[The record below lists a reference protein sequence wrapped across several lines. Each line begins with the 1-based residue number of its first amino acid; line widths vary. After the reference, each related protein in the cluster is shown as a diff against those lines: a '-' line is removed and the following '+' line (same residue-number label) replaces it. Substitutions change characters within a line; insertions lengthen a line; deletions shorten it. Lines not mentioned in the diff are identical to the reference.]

1 MRILFTISSLLIS
14 IISYA
19 QETDVASESIEEV
32 RVVESFIPDEKRD
45 TSEISNV
52 IDAEDISV
60 AGDSDAADALKRI
73 TGLSLVKGKYVYV
86 RGLGERYSS
95 ALLNGVLLPSP
106 EPLKRVVPF
115 DIFPTSILDSVLVQK
130 TYSAQYPGEF
140 GGGVIDMR
148 TKLIPDQEFT
158 EISFSTSY
166 DSLATGEEVDLMP
179 QYDNDWT
186 GFDTGDRDLPASLAP
201 LYANSDFISL
211 ATSSYYDI
219 QYAAQGFTGT
229 WQPLKT
235 ELYPDIG
242 FDVSYGNAYDLNE
255 LGRLGLLIS
264 AGYDSSK
271 DNQPDI
277 LRSEW
282 SSGSGENLVRRNN
295 YAVKKANYQIDTNF
309 LSTLGWDIDDFNYL
323 QFTGLIVRKTDSRTT
338 ISEGRNVEAD
348 FDERRTKSEWVERE
362 IKTVTLSGKHD
373 LLNGLSIDW
382 RLNGSTGKRESP
394 FEREHFYE
402 FNNGAYEFSRRQD
415 SNYTNFSWLNDDSS
429 EAAVDFYYPI
439 ENEDLLIDFKFGL
452 LHSEKNRQTDVKRYA
467 FLPDFT
473 NGALFADQEF
483 RRQPINSI
491 MHPQNFR
498 YDRTGLV
505 LQELSLN
512 TDDYTGDMT
521 IDAYYFSLETDISD
535 QLSLSIGARN
545 EESFIETNTQQ
556 FFGNQTNIQSV
567 DELDK
572 LLPALTLTY
581 ELAENM
587 QVRIGF
593 SETVSRPQFRE
604 MSPVLFVNFETD
616 RFERGFAELT
626 SAEIENIDLRYEYYF
641 GFDEFLTIS
650 YFEKSFINPIE
661 QVLEAAAT
669 DSYVSYR
676 NAASATLEGAEFE
689 FQKQFGEL
697 ISGYDF
703 FGKVNYTYTDSNAVT
718 NPEYITLSSY
728 DDRPLVGQPDDIFN
742 LQFGFYGADDSRF
755 SVVYNDV
762 GNRIRELGVDTI
774 PNVMEDLP
782 AQLDVVYNRT
792 YEALDGTLDI
802 TLKLRNL
809 LEDPY
814 EALQGNEVFESYST
828 ASSISLGV
836 KYSF

>member
-1 MRILFTISSLLIS
+1 M
-14 IISYA
+14 
-19 QETDVASESIEEV
+19 
-32 RVVESFIPDEKRD
+32 
-45 TSEISNV
+45 
-52 IDAEDISV
+52 
-60 AGDSDAADALKRI
+60 
-73 TGLSLVKGKYVYV
+73 
-86 RGLGERYSS
+86 
-95 ALLNGVLLPSP
+95 
-106 EPLKRVVPF
+106 
-115 DIFPTSILDSVLVQK
+115 
-130 TYSAQYPGEF
+130 
-140 GGGVIDMR
+140 
-148 TKLIPDQEFT
+148 
-158 EISFSTSY
+158 
-166 DSLATGEEVDLMP
+166 
-179 QYDNDWT
+179 
-186 GFDTGDRDLPASLAP
+186 
-201 LYANSDFISL
+201 
-211 ATSSYYDI
+211 
-219 QYAAQGFTGT
+219 
-229 WQPLKT
+229 
-235 ELYPDIG
+235 
-242 FDVSYGNAYDLNE
+242 
-255 LGRLGLLIS
+255 GLLIS

-439 ENEDLLIDFKFGL
+439 ETEDLLIDFKFGL

>member
-439 ENEDLLIDFKFGL
+439 ETEDLLIDFKFGL
-452 LHSEKNRQTDVKRYA
+452 IHSEKNRQTDVKRYA

>member
-1 MRILFTISSLLIS
+1 M
-14 IISYA
+14 
-19 QETDVASESIEEV
+19 
-32 RVVESFIPDEKRD
+32 
-45 TSEISNV
+45 
-52 IDAEDISV
+52 
-60 AGDSDAADALKRI
+60 
-73 TGLSLVKGKYVYV
+73 
-86 RGLGERYSS
+86 
-95 ALLNGVLLPSP
+95 
-106 EPLKRVVPF
+106 
-115 DIFPTSILDSVLVQK
+115 
-130 TYSAQYPGEF
+130 
-140 GGGVIDMR
+140 
-148 TKLIPDQEFT
+148 
-158 EISFSTSY
+158 
-166 DSLATGEEVDLMP
+166 
-179 QYDNDWT
+179 
-186 GFDTGDRDLPASLAP
+186 
-201 LYANSDFISL
+201 
-211 ATSSYYDI
+211 
-219 QYAAQGFTGT
+219 
-229 WQPLKT
+229 
-235 ELYPDIG
+235 
-242 FDVSYGNAYDLNE
+242 
-255 LGRLGLLIS
+255 
-264 AGYDSSK
+264 
-271 DNQPDI
+271 
-277 LRSEW
+277 
-282 SSGSGENLVRRNN
+282 
-295 YAVKKANYQIDTNF
+295 
-309 LSTLGWDIDDFNYL
+309 
-323 QFTGLIVRKTDSRTT
+323 
-338 ISEGRNVEAD
+338 
-348 FDERRTKSEWVERE
+348 
-362 IKTVTLSGKHD
+362 SGKHD

-439 ENEDLLIDFKFGL
+439 ETEDLLIDFKFGL
-452 LHSEKNRQTDVKRYA
+452 IHSEKNRQTDVKRYA

-587 QVRIGF
+587 QVRFGF

-792 YEALDGTLDI
+792 YEALDGTLDV

>member
-1 MRILFTISSLLIS
+1 M
-14 IISYA
+14 
-19 QETDVASESIEEV
+19 
-32 RVVESFIPDEKRD
+32 
-45 TSEISNV
+45 
-52 IDAEDISV
+52 
-60 AGDSDAADALKRI
+60 
-73 TGLSLVKGKYVYV
+73 
-86 RGLGERYSS
+86 
-95 ALLNGVLLPSP
+95 
-106 EPLKRVVPF
+106 
-115 DIFPTSILDSVLVQK
+115 
-130 TYSAQYPGEF
+130 
-140 GGGVIDMR
+140 
-148 TKLIPDQEFT
+148 
-158 EISFSTSY
+158 
-166 DSLATGEEVDLMP
+166 
-179 QYDNDWT
+179 
-186 GFDTGDRDLPASLAP
+186 
-201 LYANSDFISL
+201 
-211 ATSSYYDI
+211 
-219 QYAAQGFTGT
+219 
-229 WQPLKT
+229 
-235 ELYPDIG
+235 
-242 FDVSYGNAYDLNE
+242 
-255 LGRLGLLIS
+255 GLLIS

-439 ENEDLLIDFKFGL
+439 ETEDLLIDFKFGL
-452 LHSEKNRQTDVKRYA
+452 IHSEKNRQTDVKRYA

>member
-1 MRILFTISSLLIS
+1 
-14 IISYA
+14 
-19 QETDVASESIEEV
+19 
-32 RVVESFIPDEKRD
+32 
-45 TSEISNV
+45 
-52 IDAEDISV
+52 
-60 AGDSDAADALKRI
+60 
-73 TGLSLVKGKYVYV
+73 
-86 RGLGERYSS
+86 
-95 ALLNGVLLPSP
+95 
-106 EPLKRVVPF
+106 
-115 DIFPTSILDSVLVQK
+115 
-130 TYSAQYPGEF
+130 
-140 GGGVIDMR
+140 
-148 TKLIPDQEFT
+148 
-158 EISFSTSY
+158 
-166 DSLATGEEVDLMP
+166 
-179 QYDNDWT
+179 
-186 GFDTGDRDLPASLAP
+186 
-201 LYANSDFISL
+201 
-211 ATSSYYDI
+211 
-219 QYAAQGFTGT
+219 
-229 WQPLKT
+229 
-235 ELYPDIG
+235 
-242 FDVSYGNAYDLNE
+242 
-255 LGRLGLLIS
+255 LGLLIS

-439 ENEDLLIDFKFGL
+439 ETEDLLIDFKFGL
-452 LHSEKNRQTDVKRYA
+452 LQSEKNRQTDVKRYA

-587 QVRIGF
+587 QVRFGF

-792 YEALDGTLDI
+792 YEALDGTLDV

>member
-1 MRILFTISSLLIS
+1 MRILFTISSLLVS
-14 IISYA
+14 TISYA

-32 RVVESFIPDEKRD
+32 VISESFIPDEKRD

-52 IDAEDISV
+52 INAEDISV

-439 ENEDLLIDFKFGL
+439 ETEDLLIDFKFGL

>member
-1 MRILFTISSLLIS
+1 M
-14 IISYA
+14 
-19 QETDVASESIEEV
+19 
-32 RVVESFIPDEKRD
+32 
-45 TSEISNV
+45 
-52 IDAEDISV
+52 
-60 AGDSDAADALKRI
+60 
-73 TGLSLVKGKYVYV
+73 
-86 RGLGERYSS
+86 
-95 ALLNGVLLPSP
+95 
-106 EPLKRVVPF
+106 
-115 DIFPTSILDSVLVQK
+115 
-130 TYSAQYPGEF
+130 
-140 GGGVIDMR
+140 
-148 TKLIPDQEFT
+148 
-158 EISFSTSY
+158 
-166 DSLATGEEVDLMP
+166 
-179 QYDNDWT
+179 
-186 GFDTGDRDLPASLAP
+186 
-201 LYANSDFISL
+201 
-211 ATSSYYDI
+211 
-219 QYAAQGFTGT
+219 
-229 WQPLKT
+229 
-235 ELYPDIG
+235 
-242 FDVSYGNAYDLNE
+242 
-255 LGRLGLLIS
+255 GLLIS

-282 SSGSGENLVRRNN
+282 SSGSGDNLVRRNN
-295 YAVKKANYQIDTNF
+295 YAVKKANYQTDTNF
-309 LSTLGWDIDDFNYL
+309 LGSLGWDIDDFNYL

-348 FDERRTKSEWVERE
+348 FDERRTKSEWIERE
-362 IKTVTLSGKHD
+362 IKTATFSGKHD
-373 LLNGLSIDW
+373 LFNGLSIDW
-382 RLNGSTGKRESP
+382 RLNGSTGKRLSP

-402 FNNGAYEFSRRQD
+402 FNDGAYEFSRRQD

-439 ENEDLLIDFKFGL
+439 ETEDLLIDFTFGL
-452 LHSEKNRQTDVKRYA
+452 LQSEKNRETDVKRYA

-512 TDDYTGDMT
+512 TDDYTGEMT

-545 EESFIETNTQQ
+545 EESKIETNTQQ

-581 ELAENM
+581 EFAENM

-641 GFDEFLTIS
+641 GFEEFLTIS

-792 YEALDGTLDI
+792 YEALDGTFDV

>member
-1 MRILFTISSLLIS
+1 MRILFTISSLLVS
-14 IISYA
+14 TISYA

-32 RVVESFIPDEKRD
+32 RVLESFIPDEKRD

-52 IDAEDISV
+52 INAEDISV

-235 ELYPDIG
+235 ELYPDFG

-439 ENEDLLIDFKFGL
+439 ETEDLLIDFKFGL
-452 LHSEKNRQTDVKRYA
+452 LQSEKNRQTDVKRYA

>member
-439 ENEDLLIDFKFGL
+439 ETEDLLIDFKFGL

-689 FQKQFGEL
+689 FQKQLGEL

>member
-1 MRILFTISSLLIS
+1 MRILFTISSLLVS
-14 IISYA
+14 TISYA

-32 RVVESFIPDEKRD
+32 VISESFIPDEKRD

-439 ENEDLLIDFKFGL
+439 ETEDLLIDFKFGL

>member
-19 QETDVASESIEEV
+19 QETDVASESVEEV

-186 GFDTGDRDLPASLAP
+186 GFDTGDRGLPASLAP

-439 ENEDLLIDFKFGL
+439 ETGDLLIDFKFGL
-452 LHSEKNRQTDVKRYA
+452 IHSEKNRQTDVKRYA

>member
-19 QETDVASESIEEV
+19 QETDVASESVEEV

-186 GFDTGDRDLPASLAP
+186 GFDTGDRGLPASLAP

-439 ENEDLLIDFKFGL
+439 ETEDLLIDFKFGL
-452 LHSEKNRQTDVKRYA
+452 LQSEKNRQTDVKRYA

-521 IDAYYFSLETDISD
+521 IDAYYFSLETDISN

>member
-1 MRILFTISSLLIS
+1 M
-14 IISYA
+14 
-19 QETDVASESIEEV
+19 
-32 RVVESFIPDEKRD
+32 
-45 TSEISNV
+45 
-52 IDAEDISV
+52 
-60 AGDSDAADALKRI
+60 
-73 TGLSLVKGKYVYV
+73 
-86 RGLGERYSS
+86 
-95 ALLNGVLLPSP
+95 
-106 EPLKRVVPF
+106 
-115 DIFPTSILDSVLVQK
+115 
-130 TYSAQYPGEF
+130 
-140 GGGVIDMR
+140 
-148 TKLIPDQEFT
+148 
-158 EISFSTSY
+158 
-166 DSLATGEEVDLMP
+166 
-179 QYDNDWT
+179 
-186 GFDTGDRDLPASLAP
+186 
-201 LYANSDFISL
+201 
-211 ATSSYYDI
+211 
-219 QYAAQGFTGT
+219 
-229 WQPLKT
+229 
-235 ELYPDIG
+235 
-242 FDVSYGNAYDLNE
+242 
-255 LGRLGLLIS
+255 GLLIS

-439 ENEDLLIDFKFGL
+439 ETEDLLIDFKFGL
-452 LHSEKNRQTDVKRYA
+452 LQSEKNRQTDVKRYA

-587 QVRIGF
+587 QVRFGF

-792 YEALDGTLDI
+792 YEALDGTLDV

>member
-439 ENEDLLIDFKFGL
+439 ETEDLLIDFKFGL

>member
-19 QETDVASESIEEV
+19 QETDVASESVEEV

-439 ENEDLLIDFKFGL
+439 ETEDLLIDFKFGL

>member
-186 GFDTGDRDLPASLAP
+186 GFDTGDRGLPASLAP

-439 ENEDLLIDFKFGL
+439 ETEDLLIDFKFGL
-452 LHSEKNRQTDVKRYA
+452 LQSEKNRQTDVKRYA

-521 IDAYYFSLETDISD
+521 IDAYYFSLETDISN

>member
-1 MRILFTISSLLIS
+1 M
-14 IISYA
+14 
-19 QETDVASESIEEV
+19 
-32 RVVESFIPDEKRD
+32 
-45 TSEISNV
+45 
-52 IDAEDISV
+52 
-60 AGDSDAADALKRI
+60 
-73 TGLSLVKGKYVYV
+73 
-86 RGLGERYSS
+86 
-95 ALLNGVLLPSP
+95 
-106 EPLKRVVPF
+106 
-115 DIFPTSILDSVLVQK
+115 
-130 TYSAQYPGEF
+130 
-140 GGGVIDMR
+140 
-148 TKLIPDQEFT
+148 
-158 EISFSTSY
+158 
-166 DSLATGEEVDLMP
+166 
-179 QYDNDWT
+179 
-186 GFDTGDRDLPASLAP
+186 
-201 LYANSDFISL
+201 
-211 ATSSYYDI
+211 
-219 QYAAQGFTGT
+219 
-229 WQPLKT
+229 
-235 ELYPDIG
+235 
-242 FDVSYGNAYDLNE
+242 
-255 LGRLGLLIS
+255 GLLIS

-439 ENEDLLIDFKFGL
+439 ETEDLLIDFKFGL
-452 LHSEKNRQTDVKRYA
+452 LQSEKNRQTDVKRYA

-792 YEALDGTLDI
+792 YEALDGTLDV